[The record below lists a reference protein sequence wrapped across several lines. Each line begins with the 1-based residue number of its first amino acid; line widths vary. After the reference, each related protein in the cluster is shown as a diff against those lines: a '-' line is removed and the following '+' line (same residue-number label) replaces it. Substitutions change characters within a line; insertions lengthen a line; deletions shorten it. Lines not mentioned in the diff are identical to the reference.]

1 MNVTDPIADML
12 TRIRNAQ
19 MGRHE
24 SLEFPASRI
33 KLEILRILKEEG
45 FIRDFRVM
53 RDRSQRK
60 AKVWLKYQ
68 DKTPV
73 LTNLKRV
80 SKPGCRIYV
89 GKDEIPKVLD
99 GLGLA
104 VLSTPQGV
112 LTDQQAR
119 QRGVG
124 GEVLCYVW

>member
-19 MGRHE
+19 LARHDSVE
-24 SLEFPASRI
+24 IPASRL

-45 FIRDFRVM
+45 YIRDFRVL
-53 RDRSQRK
+53 RDRSRRK
-60 AKVWLKYQ
+60 VKVWLKYL

-73 LTNLKRV
+73 LTNLERV
-80 SKPGCRIYV
+80 SKPGRRVYV
-89 GKDEIPKVLD
+89 GKDEIPKALD
-99 GLGLA
+99 GMGTV

-112 LTDQQAR
+112 LTDRQAR